1 MATFGWQHLGGT
13 VGGRCCKKRAAFCSP
28 RDPRIPGKWLP
39 EKTGSISPGRGP
51 KCVGVLG
58 CSGPPHSLDGPQAP
72 QPARASQEAMG
83 YAWPHLNPKRR
94 VPPPLAGPPG
104 RDPEPPPQARFL
116 GPGLQLSVP
125 TRIDRVDDDPTTTRR
140 RRRRCTVTTLYGDDA
155 CTVGS
160 SPCGA
165 PCTVALKKPY

>member
-1 MATFGWQHLGGT
+1 MVSADERAAWQNKAGGNICVATIAWQQLRGNICVATFGWHGRWPVLQKNGQHSVPQETPG
-13 VGGRCCKKRAAFCSP
+13 
-28 RDPRIPGKWLP
+28 IPGKWLP

-51 KCVGVLG
+51 TCVGVLG

-104 RDPEPPPQARFL
+104 RDPEPPPA
-116 GPGLQLSVP
+116 SEVP
-125 TRIDRVDDDPTTTRR
+125 RPWAAAQR
-140 RRRRCTVTTLYGDDA
+140 
-155 CTVGS
+155 
-160 SPCGA
+160 A
-165 PCTVALKKPY
+165 P